1 MSKEATLQ
9 ELGLTHNESKI
20 YLALLEQGCVTAGKV
35 TEKCHLHRANVY
47 DELKVIHSTAHAQKS
62 EASVLLGI
70 KGFTRI
76 LDGFLDKN
84 DEILV
89 YGIPKNAPDAL
100 KFFIPQYHKRRIAQ
114 KITMKHIYN
123 YDAQE

>member
-47 DELKVIHSTAHAQKS
+47 DALQKLVEAGLVSFILKENIKYYQVTNPENLNRIIHQKQQMLNSVMDEFKVIHSTAHAQKS

-76 LDGFLDKN
+76 LDGF
-84 DEILV
+84 
-89 YGIPKNAPDAL
+89 
-100 KFFIPQYHKRRIAQ
+100 
-114 KITMKHIYN
+114 
-123 YDAQE
+123 